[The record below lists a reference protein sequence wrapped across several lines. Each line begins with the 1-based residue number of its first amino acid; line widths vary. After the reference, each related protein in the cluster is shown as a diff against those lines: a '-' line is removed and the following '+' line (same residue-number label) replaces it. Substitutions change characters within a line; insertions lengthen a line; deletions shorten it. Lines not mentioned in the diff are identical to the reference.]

1 MVPVKRRV
9 VLVFARAPVAGRAK
23 TRLIPALGEAGAAT
37 LHRRLL
43 HSTLGV
49 TAEVSDCD
57 VQLWCTPDTSHH
69 EFQRLARR
77 FHCGLQPQRGD
88 DLGQRMAYALQ
99 QALAQY
105 ARAIIIGTDCP
116 SLSAEDI
123 EQGFA
128 MLENSYDAVI
138 GPAADGGYYLLGLG
152 RFEPSLF
159 HAVEWGSDRVLEQTL
174 IRMGQ
179 SALHCARLPTKRDLD
194 RPEDLEYFPQ
204 LLEH

>member
-1 MVPVKRRV
+1 V
-9 VLVFARAPVAGRAK
+9 VLVFARAPVPGRAK
-23 TRLIPALGEAGAAT
+23 TRLIPALGEAGAAA

-43 HSTLGV
+43 HRTVGV
-49 TAEVSDCD
+49 AAEVADCD
-57 VQLWCTPDTSHH
+57 VQLWCTPDTRHH

-105 ARAIIIGTDCP
+105 PRAIIIGSDCP
-116 SLSAEDI
+116 ALSAADI

-128 MLENSYDAVI
+128 MLERSSDAVI

-152 RFEPSLF
+152 RFEPALF

-174 IRMGQ
+174 LRMEQ
-179 SALHCARLPTKRDLD
+179 SALHCTRLSVKHDLD
-194 RPEDLEYFPQ
+194 RPDDLEHFPQ